1 MICTPSLYLSI
12 PPSQIMSLFSIA
24 LVLISAGM
32 HASWNLLVRNQRA
45 FNMFMSITI
54 VATILFLP
62 LMLAAEFFAPPVVSV
77 VPLNIFFG
85 GALLALYYVGM
96 TNSYRGGDFTVAYPL
111 ARALPVLIVAF
122 AEVALGDAPT
132 GLGWI
137 GIVCIAAGS
146 LVVPL
151 QSLQELN
158 VRRYWNKTT
167 LWILLAAFS
176 IAGYTVIDQA
186 GLRQLPNGL
195 TFAMR
200 YAIVEAVVGG
210 VIYFV
215 ILRALREQ
223 IVLPSTRRDWKFPLI
238 ATFFVFGSY
247 SLILWAFQSDDR
259 ASYVIGL
266 RQISI
271 VLGVVAGAYL
281 FRERGARLR
290 IPAALVITVG
300 VILLSFA

>member
-1 MICTPSLYLSI
+1 
-12 PPSQIMSLFSIA
+12 MSLFSVA
-24 LVLISAGM
+24 LVLISAAM

-45 FNMFMSITI
+45 FNMFMCITI
-54 VATILFLP
+54 VASILFLP
-62 LMLAAEFFAPPVVSV
+62 IMLAAEFIAAPIVTV
-77 VPLNIFFG
+77 VPLYIFFG
-85 GALLALYYVGM
+85 GALLASYYVGM

-111 ARALPVLIVAF
+111 ARALPVLMVAF
-122 AEVALGDAPT
+122 AEVALGAAPT
-132 GLGWI
+132 WLGWI
-137 GIVCIAAGS
+137 GIVCIAVGS
-146 LVVPL
+146 LIVPL

-158 VRRYWNKTT
+158 LAHYWNKTT
-167 LWILLAAFS
+167 LWILLAALS
-176 IAGYTVIDQA
+176 IAGYTVVDQA

-210 VIYFV
+210 VIYFAY
-215 ILRALREQ
+215 LQLTREK
-223 IVLPSTRRDWKFPLI
+223 IVLPQTWSDWKFPVI

-271 VLGVVAGAYL
+271 VLGVVGGAYL

>member
-1 MICTPSLYLSI
+1 MTFFSLT
-12 PPSQIMSLFSIA
+12 
-24 LVLISAGM
+24 LVLISAAM

-45 FNMFMSITI
+45 HNMFLSITI
-54 VATILFLP
+54 VYAVLFFP
-62 LMLAAEFFAPPVVSV
+62 VVAAIEFFAPPVASV
-77 VPLNIFFG
+77 VPLNILAG
-85 GALLALYYVGM
+85 GLLLAIYYMGM

-111 ARALPVLIVAF
+111 ARALPVFLVATT
-122 AEVALGDAPT
+122 EVALGNAPT
-132 GLGWI
+132 PLGWI
-137 GIVCIAAGS
+137 GILLIAAGS
-146 LVVPL
+146 VVLPL
-151 QSLQELN
+151 QSIKELSIT
-158 VRRYWNKTT
+158 RYWNRTT
-167 LWILLAAFS
+167 LWILFAALA
-176 IAGYTVIDQA
+176 IAGYTVVDQA

-200 YAIVEAVVGG
+200 YAILEAVVGG
-210 VIYFV
+210 IFY
-215 ILRALREQ
+215 LLLMRLMHEQ
-223 IVLPSTRRDWKFPLI
+223 IKLPNTLQDWKYPLI

-271 VLGVVAGAYL
+271 VLGVVAGTYL

-290 IPAALVITVG
+290 IPAAVVITAG